1 MHVPMDY
8 KLFAD
13 YREIT
18 DYRKI
23 IFLKDS
29 EGFDNSVTE
38 HFDNSKSKDFTS
50 M

>member
-1 MHVPMDY
+1 MDY
-8 KLFAD
+8 KVLAD
-13 YREIT
+13 YREKW
-18 DYRKI
+18 KI

-38 HFDNSKSKDFTS
+38 HFDNSESKDFTS